1 MTSNHSSKRR
11 QINSLSDAQQ
21 TMDIYFQNARSRAKA
36 KKLKFNIDHDY
47 LLAIKTTHCPVFN
60 TLLTWNTP
68 YKDDDSPELDQIVD
82 GDGYIKGN
90 VAFIS
95 RRANRIKDSGTM
107 QEHFD
112 IGDYIWNAIEN
123 RDKDYA
129 EQKELAS
136 VPKGIYRKSEKY
148 SEHGAVSAAGAWQNS
163 HDAYHYSRAIQ
174 GQDTDHRAKE
184 GSGDGMGCRGEK
196 MATLVALTRLENN
209 GGPDAEVVRLDFKGR
224 YLLDKP

>member
-11 QINSLSDAQQ
+11 QNNSLSKEQR
-21 TMDIYFQNARSRAKA
+21 TMDIYFKNARSRAKA

-47 LLAIKTTHCPVFN
+47 LLTIKTTHCPVFN
-60 TLLTWNTP
+60 TLLTWNNP

-148 SEHGAVSAAGAWQNS
+148 SEHGTVSAAGAWQNS

-174 GQDTDHRAKE
+174 GQDIDHSTQASSGNGVGRGGKE
-184 GSGDGMGCRGEK
+184 MGPPQASFCFEDNGVTYGKIVSYEELCRHI
-196 MATLVALTRLENN
+196 
-209 GGPDAEVVRLDFKGR
+209 F
-224 YLLDKP
+224 DKP